1 MKTIKFMAIALVAMI
16 GLNSCSKDCGH
27 DFIEYDYS
35 QALVGTWTC
44 MDEDFAEALVIKADG
59 SFDVTG
65 VVDGEFFETTGT
77 IKVVNNKVSY
87 KQENGDEFEGRLEMI
102 SSESFSLVFDDEL
115 DIRYT
120 YRYCKN
126 DLADEI
132 VGMWV
137 CHDGPNGTNN
147 DMSILSFQEDGTSTL
162 TGILPNSEDYMVALN
177 STYKVVGD
185 LQFQKRADVETSMYI
200 VNRLIYS
207 PNETSLGDVL
217 THTTY
222 ISTENGVV
230 ETTTSWLRIKQSL
243 DLANT
248 SYDYSDIYVSNVK
261 CIDKDIEFMG
271 HMMNFA
277 TFDGSDWDKMLKSSL
292 FNIEF
297 PDAKTISCTYNDDN
311 GKETYEAP
319 IVVEGN
325 KLTVKMSQKLPTLKD
340 VVFYAFQDA
349 DNSQMHI
356 YMHKTAFVNFYTNMQ
371 AMLLAGTYE
380 QFDITNTE
388 AVDAIYNSIDE
399 AVETINISVV
409 MKAHE

>member
-102 SSESFSLVFDDEL
+102 SGESFSLVFDDEL

-120 YRYCKN
+120 YRYYKN
-126 DLADEI
+126 DLSDDI
-132 VGMWV
+132 LGMWV
-137 CHDGPNGTNN
+137 CHEGLPGVEN
-147 DMSILSFQEDGTSTL
+147 DMAIKNYTNDGKMSL
-162 TGILPNSEDYMVALN
+162 TTEASAFIPNDLVNAKGDYV
-177 STYKVVGD
+177 VVGD
-185 LQFQKRADVETSMYI
+185 LLFLKATPQHLAA
-200 VNRLIYS
+200 RLVYT
-207 PNETSLGDVL
+207 PNGNTLGDIYTETIYAPSDNGIVKV
-217 THTTY
+217 T
-222 ISTENGVV
+222 ST
-230 ETTTSWLRIKQSL
+230 WLRIKQSL

-277 TFDGSDWDKMLKSSL
+277 TFDGSDWDKMLKSIL

-297 PDAKTISCTYNDDN
+297 PDANTLRYTYHYAN
-311 GKETYEAP
+311 GKETFDAP

-409 MKAHE
+409 MKARE